1 MPVVIAM
8 TNIPHVQWE
17 IFTCL
22 QKFALFLQAKQKK
35 TKTLCKSC
43 RQYNI
48 VSTDTKIKLQKKGIL
63 RFLQKFA
70 PAKIP

>member
-8 TNIPHVQWE
+8 TNTACIAGKFCMVAKVL
-17 IFTCL
+17 IFCR
-22 QKFALFLQAKQKK
+22 QSKKKNKK
-35 TKTLCKSC
+35 TLLLWKSC

-48 VSTDTKIKLQKKGIL
+48 VSTDTKIKLQK
-63 RFLQKFA
+63 FA